1 MGYLDAPQAQGEMR
15 RKANNYNLIVC
26 AVIEREFEDIKHLN
40 IKFL

>member
-15 RKANNYNLIVC
+15 RKSNNYNLIVC
-26 AVIEREFEDIKHLN
+26 AVMEFEDIKHLN